1 MSKKEKL
8 LRRELICILSI
19 LGVILQLLSKR
30 DNLITNLTVH
40 TTLSNLYIF
49 GYFLALVIATKKGK
63 DKDFHPWFRYS
74 SLSCVLMTFITANTL
89 LNSMYLEENFMF
101 SIAIII
107 MHIIVPVL
115 ATIDYVKAEKL
126 SLEKHFI
133 VTGILPSLAYST
145 MVMCCLLINRN
156 IVSPY
161 YFLDVVHTG
170 FPKVFLYLT
179 LVSIAIV
186 AINIILYKQ
195 NENKRK

>member
-1 MSKKEKL
+1 
-8 LRRELICILSI
+8 
-19 LGVILQLLSKR
+19 
-30 DNLITNLTVH
+30 
-40 TTLSNLYIF
+40 
-49 GYFLALVIATKKGK
+49 
-63 DKDFHPWFRYS
+63 
-74 SLSCVLMTFITANTL
+74 MTFITANTL

-195 NENKRK
+195 NENSTFS